1 MYSELIHTIQ
11 VTTYLF
17 LTYQYNV
24 GTISLKRSFTHAIW
38 LLYVV
43 QKANSG
49 KAYLNVLHIYINCY
63 I

>member
-49 KAYLNVLHIYINCY
+49 KAYLNDSRMFCIFT
-63 I
+63 